1 MAMLQNSNYS
11 NSSSGFE
18 VPPGGIPS
26 PPSSPD
32 AGPTGRRRPGL
43 KARSR
48 SGDAAHH
55 ITEECERLFCETLR
69 TVFLVEKDT
78 GLETS
83 LVMDAPSSNS
93 NNNDGARGS
102 TTSMAIPQHTTT
114 KHGIPTPSP
123 SPDTMVLPKT
133 TGLVKEYVE
142 VFDYVGGLQFRGF
155 VAEKG
160 DERALFVFFE
170 NSALGADL
178 KPGLMA
184 LLELASSDQFN
195 CSQLVACVG
204 RQADD
209 EAVHDTTRDLGWV
222 GFELMMLD
230 DWAKANDC
238 LSDRWIFMGMDV

>member
-1 MAMLQNSNYS
+1 MGSCVKVRARLGRATWVQG
-11 NSSSGFE
+11 GFE

-32 AGPTGRRRPGL
+32 AGPLARRPGL

-48 SGDAAHH
+48 SEDAAHH

-78 GLETS
+78 GLENS
-83 LVMDAPSSNS
+83 LVMDAPSN
-93 NNNDGARGS
+93 GAAPGS

-114 KHGIPTPSP
+114 KHGVPTPSP
-123 SPDTMVLPKT
+123 SPDTMVLPKKT

-184 LLELASSDQFN
+184 LLELAGSDQLN

-230 DWAKANDC
+230 DWSQDNDC

>member
-1 MAMLQNSNYS
+1 M
-11 NSSSGFE
+11 
-18 VPPGGIPS
+18 
-26 PPSSPD
+26 
-32 AGPTGRRRPGL
+32 
-43 KARSR
+43 
-48 SGDAAHH
+48 
-55 ITEECERLFCETLR
+55 
-69 TVFLVEKDT
+69 VEKDT

-83 LVMDAPSSNS
+83 LVMDAPSSN
-93 NNNDGARGS
+93 GAPGS
-102 TTSMAIPQHTTT
+102 TNSVAIPQQTTT

-123 SPDTMVLPKT
+123 SPDAMVLPKT

-209 EAVHDTTRDLGWV
+209 EEAVHDTTRDLGWV

-230 DWAKANDC
+230 DWSQANDC
-238 LSDRWIFMGMDV
+238 ISDKWIFMGMDV

>member
-1 MAMLQNSNYS
+1 MASIGVLRARILTTSIG
-11 NSSSGFE
+11 GFE

-26 PPSSPD
+26 PPSSPG
-32 AGPTGRRRPGL
+32 AAPTGRRPGL

-83 LVMDAPSSNS
+83 LVMDAPSSN
-93 NNNDGARGS
+93 GAPGS
-102 TTSMAIPQHTTT
+102 TNSVAIPQQTTT

-123 SPDTMVLPKT
+123 SPDAMVLPKT

-142 VFDYVGGLQFRGF
+142 IFDYVGGLQFRGF

-209 EAVHDTTRDLGWV
+209 EEAVHDTTRDLGWV

-230 DWAKANDC
+230 DWSPANDC
-238 LSDRWIFMGMDV
+238 ISDKWIFMGMDV